1 MSYNIADLFERITDA
16 IPDNAALA
24 AEGKTLTYAELDR
37 RGNRLAHFLREKG
50 VKAGDHVGLHMY
62 NGLEYVEAMLG
73 CMKIRAVP
81 ININYRYVADELR
94 YMIDDADL
102 VGMISHGAYAPLVDE
117 AEAGGGASKLRVRI
131 VVEDGHGGYAASW
144 HAYEQ
149 ALASMPDVRGFE
161 PRSGEDLFVV
171 YTGGTTGMP
180 KGVMWRHE
188 DLFFAGLQGGS
199 PGGDPV
205 ESVEQLVEQ
214 CKEGWYARTMLPC
227 APFIHGAAQFTAWI
241 CLFTGAKLVI
251 QAGRSFDAKRVLE
264 LIAEEQVSTLLIVG
278 DAMAQ
283 PILAE
288 LRKDRKAFD
297 TSNLVV
303 IASAGAILSPAI
315 KNGLME
321 QLGDEVLIINNFGT
335 SESGHAG
342 TAAEDSED
350 GRPSF
355 YMDESCT
362 VFDPETWTPIEPG
375 SGKMGMLARTGHLP
389 LGYYKDPE
397 KTAERFKVVDGKRY
411 VIPGD
416 FATIEEDGRITF
428 LGRGSK
434 CINTGGEKVFPEE
447 VEEALKAH
455 PDIVDCL
462 VVGIPDD
469 RWGQRVGA
477 VISTEGGK
485 ALSLEEVQAHARKHV
500 AGYKV
505 PRDVVLAPSIERFP
519 SGKPDYAWA
528 EKLAREAAAR
538 S

>member
-1 MSYNIADLFERITDA
+1 MSYNIADLFELIADA

-24 AEGKTLTYAELDR
+24 ADDETRTYAELER

-102 VGMISHGAYAPLVDE
+102 VGMISHGAYASLVDE
-117 AEAGGGASKLRVRI
+117 AEAGTGGSRLRVRI
-131 VVEDGHGGYAASW
+131 VVEDGEKGYGDAW
-144 HAYEQ
+144 VGYEG
-149 ALASMPDVRGFE
+149 ALASMPDTRGFE

-180 KGVMWRHE
+180 KGVMWRHD

-205 ESVEQLVEQ
+205 ESPEQLVQQ
-214 CKEGWYARTMLPC
+214 CVEGWYARSMLPC

-251 QAGRSFDAKRVLE
+251 QSGRSFDAKRVLQ
-264 LIAEEQVSTLLIVG
+264 LVAEQEVSTLLIVG

-283 PILAE
+283 PLLSE
-288 LRKDRKAFD
+288 LRRDRQAYD

-315 KNGLME
+315 KNGLLE
-321 QLGDEVLIINNFGT
+321 QLGDDVMIINNFGT

-342 TAAEDSED
+342 TAADDSSD

-362 VFDPETWTPIEPG
+362 VFDTETWKPIVPG
-375 SGKMGMLARTGHLP
+375 SGAMGMLARTGHIP
-389 LGYYKDPE
+389 LGYYKDE
-397 KTAERFKVVDGKRY
+397 AKTAERFRVVDGKRW

-455 PDIVDCL
+455 PEIVDCL
-462 VVGIPDD
+462 VVAIPDE

-477 VISTEGGK
+477 VVATRDGK
-485 ALSLEEVQAHARKHV
+485 PLSLEELQAHARKHI

-505 PRDVVLAPSIERFP
+505 PRDLVLAPAIERFP
-519 SGKPDYAWA
+519 SGKPDYNWA
-528 EKLAREAAAR
+528 EKVAREAAAR

>member
-1 MSYNIADLFERITDA
+1 MSYNIADLYELLADA

-24 AEGKTLTYAELDR
+24 ADEKSLTYAELDR

-50 VKAGDHVGLHMY
+50 VKPGDHVGLHMY
-62 NGLEYVEAMLG
+62 NGAEYVEAMLG

-102 VGMISHGAYAPLVDE
+102 VCMISHGVYAGLVDR
-117 AEAGGGASKLRVRI
+117 AEDGRADSRLRVRV
-131 VVEDGHGGYAASW
+131 VVEDGTTGHDERWIGYES
-144 HAYEQ
+144 
-149 ALASMPDVRGFE
+149 ALASMPETRGFE

-205 ESVEQLVEQ
+205 ESPAQLVEQ
-214 CKEGWYARTMLPC
+214 CVEGWYARTMLPC

-251 QAGRSFDAKRVLE
+251 QTGRSFDAKRVLE
-264 LIAEEQVSTLLIVG
+264 LIAEQEVSTLVIVG

-283 PILAE
+283 PLLAE
-288 LRKDRKAFD
+288 LRKDRDAFD

-315 KNGLME
+315 KNGLLE

-342 TAAEDSED
+342 TAADDGGD

-355 YMDESCT
+355 YMDESCS
-362 VFDPETWTPIEPG
+362 VFDPETWKPVAAG
-375 SGKMGMLARTGHLP
+375 SGAMGMLARTGHLP
-389 LGYYKDPE
+389 LGYYKDE
-397 KTAERFKVVDGKRY
+397 AKTAERFRVIDGKRW

-455 PDIVDCL
+455 PDVVDCL
-462 VVGIPDD
+462 VVGIPDE

-477 VISTEGGK
+477 VVATQSGK
-485 ALSLEEVQAHARKHV
+485 SLSFEQVQAHARQHV

-505 PRDVVLAPSIERFP
+505 PRDVVFAAAIERFP

-528 EKLAREAAAR
+528 EKVAREAAAR
-538 S
+538 T